1 MNIDIFSH
9 RTLSELTIFLIWI
22 IQMMMTML
30 KDLKLEDITYQK
42 EL

>member
-9 RTLSELTIFLIWI
+9 RTLSKLTIFLIWI

-30 KDLKLEDITYQK
+30 KDLKLADITYQK
-42 EL
+42 VL